1 MILCEFAATD
11 GEQRFARIRDLSEC
25 GIKISTPEPM
35 DVGTRLSVRLPGSQ
49 RWLHA
54 RVVWSGDGL
63 TGVAFAKT
71 VELPKIAGARPR
83 NQIE

>member
-25 GIKISTPEPM
+25 GIKIATPEPM

-54 RVVWSGDGL
+54 RVVWSGDGI
-63 TGVAFAKT
+63 TGVAFAQT
-71 VELPKIAGARPR
+71 VELPEIAGARPR